1 MHGHYRS
8 VVATLLSASLLLSA
22 LASAAPSAV
31 DRENARRAYNDGQR
45 LLDEGKVA
53 EAVAKMRAA
62 WAFVRTPVT
71 GMGLVRALL
80 RDRKLIEA
88 RQIAIQVGQLEVDPA
103 DAARYAEPR
112 RLAAKTADE
121 LVGKIPTLKVV
132 LEGVRAGAAPT
143 LTVGGQKVP
152 SEALS
157 EAIVA
162 DPGPCE
168 IVLTLDGKES
178 RRTVTLVEGERRTI
192 VVDAR
197 STAAPS
203 DAPTPASSS
212 GGDVDAAR
220 APRATVRSS
229 YPTWGWVGLAVGAA
243 GVVTGS
249 VTGLVTMS
257 RASKIEDQCP
267 GAVCAARYRD
277 DLDDA
282 RRMGTVSTW
291 AFVVGAVGVGV
302 GVSAWFFRPSVEAPR
317 AAYVEPVV
325 GPAFLGVRGAF

>member
-1 MHGHYRS
+1 MPGHLRS
-8 VVATLLSASLLLSA
+8 LAATLLSASLLLST

-45 LLDEGKVA
+45 LLDEGKIA

-80 RDRKLIEA
+80 RERRLIEA
-88 RQIAIQVGQLEVDPA
+88 RQIAIQVGQLEIDPA

-112 RLAAKTADE
+112 RQAAKTADE
-121 LVGKIPTLKVV
+121 LAARIPTIKVV
-132 LEGVRAGAAPT
+132 LPVMHAGAT
-143 LTVGGQKVP
+143 LTVAGQRVP
-152 SEALS
+152 TEALS

-168 IVLTLDGKES
+168 IVLTVDGRES
-178 RRTVTLVEGERRTI
+178 RRTITLVEGERRT
-192 VVDAR
+192 VVMDAPSIAAP
-197 STAAPS
+197 STAA
-203 DAPTPASSS
+203 SSE
-212 GGDVDAAR
+212 DVDASR
-220 APRATVRSS
+220 APRATLRSS
-229 YPTWGWVGLAVGAA
+229 YPAWGWVGLAVGAA

-257 RASKIEDQCP
+257 RASKIDDQCP
-267 GAVCAARYRD
+267 GSVCSARYRD
-277 DLDDA
+277 DLDAA
-282 RRMGTVSTW
+282 RRMGTISTW

-302 GVSAWFFRPSVEAPR
+302 GVSAWFFRSPVEAPR
-317 AAYVEPVV
+317 TAYVEPVV
-325 GPAFLGVRGAF
+325 GPAFFGVRGAF